1 MYVHIISD
9 IKLNHL
15 SLQDVTQAGARP
27 DTASL
32 VATTIASNM
41 VACFEPQHLL
51 DTRTSCAQVWWTDV
65 HACKSLYKHYR
76 RSKCTHKCHAH
87 IGIRRHV
94 A

>member
-1 MYVHIISD
+1 MYIHIISD

-41 VACFEPQHLL
+41 VASFEPQHLL
-51 DTRTSCAQVWWTDV
+51 DTHTSCAQAGVVDRC
-65 HACKSLYKHYR
+65 ACMQISVQTLQ
-76 RSKCTHKCHAH
+76 A
-87 IGIRRHV
+87 
-94 A
+94 